1 MSDEEEDGCSK
12 AKSRKEVLCCFGSR
26 FSLVLAT
33 KKEKRDE
40 ATMETEKW
48 EDLSERV
55 EVTGSLEPVGASRG
69 QSHYALKH
77 T

>member
-1 MSDEEEDGCSK
+1 MQ
-12 AKSRKEVLCCFGSR
+12 KSEKQEGGFVLFWKQV
-26 FSLVLAT
+26 FSARN
-33 KKEKRDE
+33 KKEKREKRDK

-48 EDLSERV
+48 EDLSERD

-69 QSHYALKH
+69 QSHHALKH

>member
-1 MSDEEEDGCSK
+1 MSDEEEDGCRK
-12 AKSRKEVLCCFGSR
+12 VKSRKEVLCLCLCR

-33 KKEKRDE
+33 KKRDE

-48 EDLSERV
+48 EDLSERD
-55 EVTGSLEPVGASRG
+55 EVTGSLEPVAASRG
-69 QSHYALKH
+69 QSHHALKH